1 MVDVREAS
9 VSKANVM
16 EQTPNHKM
24 EIITGEE
31 KKESINNTQ
40 GFLVSVWLTKPTSVV
55 QTHTRFGFLRY
66 VEIRLLANAGRN
78 RRYNAW
84 MSTFY

>member
-31 KKESINNTQ
+31 KKESINNT
-40 GFLVSVWLTKPTSVV
+40 
-55 QTHTRFGFLRY
+55 
-66 VEIRLLANAGRN
+66 
-78 RRYNAW
+78 
-84 MSTFY
+84 